1 MKIVSLAELQD
12 QQVSHN
18 PSIKKR
24 IMIAPGELGELTNF
38 SQAVFPIGEIAP
50 LHQHEN
56 MDEVFLSNPAKGEY
70 E

>member
-1 MKIVSLAELQD
+1 MT
-12 QQVSHN
+12 
-18 PSIKKR
+18 PTKKR
-24 IMIAPGELGELTNF
+24 IMLAPGELGELTNF

-56 MDEVFLSNPAKGEY
+56 LGEVFFSNPAKGKY